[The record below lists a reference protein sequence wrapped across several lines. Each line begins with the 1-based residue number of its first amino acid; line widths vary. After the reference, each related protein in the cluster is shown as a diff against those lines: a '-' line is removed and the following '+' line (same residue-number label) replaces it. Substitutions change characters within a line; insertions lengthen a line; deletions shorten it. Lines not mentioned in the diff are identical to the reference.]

1 MPSSNR
7 IIKDCIK
14 STKEN
19 IERAK
24 KSFAHL
30 SDIQLNW
37 KPHPDSWSVGECL
50 SHLVNSNNLY
60 LNKIENIINSIP
72 NGSEN
77 EFSYKQSF
85 MGKLIA
91 KGVDPSNLK
100 KAKTFKVFFP
110 LSSNIQKNIIDEY
123 VKSSEMLIELAG
135 KMRHLDLQ
143 KIKLSSPV
151 NILIR
156 LNLGDPLIIIP
167 KHDERHLNKAGRVM
181 SQKEFPKKVIS
192 NE

>member
-1 MPSSNR
+1 MPSSNQ
-7 IIKDCIK
+7 IIKGCIK
-14 STKEN
+14 STQEN

-24 KSFAHL
+24 KSFSHL

-37 KPHPDSWSVGECL
+37 KPHPEAWSVGECL

-60 LNKIENIINSIP
+60 LNKFHTILNTYPS
-72 NGSEN
+72 GN
-77 EFSYKQSF
+77 ERDFPYKQSF

-91 KGVDPSNLK
+91 IGVDPSNLK

-110 LSSNIQKNIIDEY
+110 DKSDVRKNIIDEY
-123 VKSSEMLIELAG
+123 VRSSEKLIELVG
-135 KMRHLDLQ
+135 KMQHLDLK

-156 LNLGDPLIIIP
+156 LNLGDSLIIIP
-167 KHDERHLNKAGRVM
+167 KHDERHLNQAKRVM
-181 SQKEFPKKVIS
+181 SQKEFPTR
-192 NE
+192 

>member
-1 MPSSNR
+1 MPSSNQ

-24 KSFAHL
+24 KSCAHL

-37 KPHPDSWSVGECL
+37 KPNPDSWSVGECL
-50 SHLVNSNNLY
+50 SHLVNSNRLY
-60 LNKIENIINSIP
+60 LDKIENILNSFP
-72 NGSEN
+72 TGN
-77 EFSYKQSF
+77 EKDFPYKQSF
-85 MGKLIA
+85 LGKLIA

-110 LSSNIQKNIIDEY
+110 ASSNIHKNIIDEY
-123 VKSSEMLIELAG
+123 VKSSERLIELMG
-135 KMRHLDLQ
+135 KMQHLDLK

-167 KHDERHLNKAGRVM
+167 KHDERHLNQAERVINR
-181 SQKEFPKKVIS
+181 KEFPKR
-192 NE
+192 

>member
-1 MPSSNR
+1 MPSSNQ

-14 STKEN
+14 STQEN
-19 IERAK
+19 IERALK
-24 KSFAHL
+24 TFSLFF
-30 SDIQLNW
+30 DIQLNW
-37 KPHPDSWSVGECL
+37 KPHPESWSVAECL

-60 LNKIENIINSIP
+60 LNKFQSILNLHP
-72 NGSEN
+72 SGDEKD
-77 EFSYKQSF
+77 FPYKQSF
-85 MGKLIA
+85 LGKLIA

-110 LSSNIQKNIIDEY
+110 ASSNIQKNIIDEF
-123 VKSSEMLIELAG
+123 VKSSEKLIELVG
-135 KMRHLDLQ
+135 KMQHLDLK

-167 KHDERHLNKAGRVM
+167 KHDERHLNQAKRVM
-181 SQKEFPKKVIS
+181 SQKEFPTR
-192 NE
+192 

>member
-1 MPSSNR
+1 MPSSNQT
-7 IIKDCIK
+7 IKDCIK

-37 KPHPDSWSVGECL
+37 KLNSDSWSVGECL
-50 SHLVNSNNLY
+50 SHLVNSNRLY
-60 LNKIENIINSIP
+60 LDKIENILNLFP
-72 NGSEN
+72 TGN
-77 EFSYKQSF
+77 EKDFPYKQSF
-85 MGKLIA
+85 LGKLIA

-110 LSSNIQKNIIDEY
+110 ASSNIKKNIIDEY
-123 VKSSEMLIELAG
+123 VKSSERLIGLVG
-135 KMRHLDLQ
+135 KIRHLDLK

-156 LNLGDPLIIIP
+156 QNLGDPLIIIP
-167 KHDERHLNKAGRVM
+167 LHDERHLNQAKRVM
-181 SQKEFPKKVIS
+181 SQKGFPKGDQQ
-192 NE
+192 

>member
-1 MPSSNR
+1 MPSSNQ

-14 STKEN
+14 STQEN

-24 KSFAHL
+24 KSFSHL

-50 SHLVNSNNLY
+50 SHLVNSNDLY
-60 LNKIENIINSIP
+60 LDKIENILNSFP
-72 NGSEN
+72 TGSEKDFPY
-77 EFSYKQSF
+77 EQSF
-85 MGKLIA
+85 LGKLIA

-100 KAKTFKVFFP
+100 KARTFKEFFP
-110 LSSNIQKNIIDEY
+110 DKSDVQKNIIDEY
-123 VKSSEMLIELAG
+123 VKSSEKLIELVC
-135 KMRHLDLQ
+135 KMQHLDLK

-151 NILIR
+151 NIIIR

-167 KHDERHLNKAGRVM
+167 KHDERHLNQAERVM
-181 SQKEFPKKVIS
+181 SQKGFPKGDKQ
-192 NE
+192 